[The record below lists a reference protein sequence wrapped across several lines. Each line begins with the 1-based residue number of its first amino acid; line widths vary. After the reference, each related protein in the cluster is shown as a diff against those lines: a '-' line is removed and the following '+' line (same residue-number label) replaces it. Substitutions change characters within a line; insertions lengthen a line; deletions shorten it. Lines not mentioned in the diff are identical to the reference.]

1 MTGGQAPHEVLGV
14 AKDAN
19 TLQIVSAYRRLA
31 WHPDRNRENPQ
42 AKAYFQEIHL
52 AYTALMKEKSPK
64 RLRQQ
69 WNAATHAEKFTQ
81 KPHSGGFVE
90 ALPHL
95 AVFF

>member
-69 WNAATHAEKFTQ
+69 WNAALMPKNLPKNRTAAVLW
-81 KPHSGGFVE
+81 KPC
-90 ALPHL
+90 LI
-95 AVFF
+95 